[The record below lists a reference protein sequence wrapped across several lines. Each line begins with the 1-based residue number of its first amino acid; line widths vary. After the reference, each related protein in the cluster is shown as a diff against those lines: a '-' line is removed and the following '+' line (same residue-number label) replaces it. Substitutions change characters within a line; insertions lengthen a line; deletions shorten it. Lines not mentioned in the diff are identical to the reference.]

1 MAEPYVPIAEL
12 TSYNT
17 LLTTLEITTNAA
29 TANATAL
36 AAAETSALASKNSA
50 QTLLDNKFNLLFLV
64 GA

>member
-1 MAEPYVPIAEL
+1 MAEPSVPIADL
-12 TSYNT
+12 TTYNT

>member
-1 MAEPYVPIAEL
+1 VAEPYVPIAEL